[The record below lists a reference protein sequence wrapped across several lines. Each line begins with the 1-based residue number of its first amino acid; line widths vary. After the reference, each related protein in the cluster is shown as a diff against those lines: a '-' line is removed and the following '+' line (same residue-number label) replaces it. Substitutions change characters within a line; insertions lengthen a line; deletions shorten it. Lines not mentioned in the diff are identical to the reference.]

1 MLRRRSRWYLGV
13 VLAALVPVLGGCAAL
28 RKSDVDSQEQ
38 LLSAAGFQM
47 KLADSPQKIAHLQ
60 TLTSQKLVPH
70 TRDGKL
76 LYVYADPEF
85 CKCLYVGDEAAY
97 QKYQQLAIQ
106 QKLAQEQLNA
116 AAMNENAAMNWGLW
130 GPYWW

>member
-76 LYVYADPEF
+76 YYVYADPEF

-106 QKLAQEQLNA
+106 QKLAQEQMNA

-130 GPYWW
+130 GPFWY

>member
-1 MLRRRSRWYLGV
+1 MLRRRSRWHLGMA
-13 VLAALVPVLGGCAAL
+13 LAALIPVVGGCAAL

-60 TLTSQKLVPH
+60 TLTPQKLVPH

-76 LYVYADPEF
+76 FYVYADAEF
-85 CKCLYVGDEAAY
+85 CKCLYVGDQAAY

-106 QKLAQEQLNA
+106 QKLAEERLNA

-130 GPYWW
+130 GPFWW

>member
-1 MLRRRSRWYLGV
+1 MLRRTAQWQLGMA
-13 VLAALVPVLGGCAAL
+13 LAALVVVAGGCAAL
-28 RKSDVDSQEQ
+28 RKSEVDSQEQ

-47 KLADSPQKIAHLQ
+47 KLADTPQKVQHLQ
-60 TLTSQKLVPH
+60 TLTPQKLVPH

-76 LYVYADPEF
+76 YYVYADAEF
-85 CKCLYVGDEAAY
+85 CKCLFVGNEPAY

-106 QKLAQEQLNA
+106 QKVAQERLNA
-116 AAMNENAAMNWGLW
+116 AAMNENAAMNWGMW